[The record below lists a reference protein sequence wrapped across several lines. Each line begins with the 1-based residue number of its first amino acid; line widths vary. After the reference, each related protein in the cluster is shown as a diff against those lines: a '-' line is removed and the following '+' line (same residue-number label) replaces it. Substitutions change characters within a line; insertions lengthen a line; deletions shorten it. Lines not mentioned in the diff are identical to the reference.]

1 MLSKLI
7 ISTSR
12 HTASPGFRDLLI
24 IAALAALLPCQVW
37 GQPDWF
43 KNPEEKYPG
52 SRFLYGLGMG
62 TSGDKAER
70 MQLAEENARSN
81 LIKSIRTQISSEF
94 VDETTESSR
103 RLDSYTQSRIV
114 STAAL
119 EVDGIRLDRRQEKG
133 RTAYALALL
142 DKAEGRRLHSDKIA
156 RLNRELTRRLKQAKR
171 YEKEGQTEKALK
183 AHLELYPLLTSR
195 EETETVLLALGD
207 FGQTAFAELDELMD
221 EEKMLERAA
230 VDQAIERLTSS
241 DFTSLDGAAAAL
253 AFRLGAQL
261 QKGKRVIVLPPT
273 YGETKFTSTFSRYMA
288 KTLGYK
294 LADAGLR
301 PVEAARGFEP
311 RTSDH
316 RREFARQAGAEI
328 LVTGSYLEKGE
339 NLKLFL
345 LASDVAT
352 ALKSGAADVELETG
366 LVKREGLDFLPQNFQ
381 QALQDAGLFGKGELI
396 GGSLQVEVWTDRGS
410 ENLYLEEEEEVTLTV
425 RANQPC
431 YVRVIYH
438 LANRMRVLLYGN
450 YYIREGMVN
459 QAVTMPDTFYVAEPF
474 GVEVIQALASL
485 EPFPEIP
492 TRDWEGYPVL
502 TDDLEQFIAQ
512 TRGLK
517 KKKTTKQVAEMRVT
531 LTTMPRK

>member
-1 MLSKLI
+1 MKVMLGKLI
-7 ISTSR
+7 I
-12 HTASPGFRDLLI
+12 AV
-24 IAALAALLPCQVW
+24 LAVLLPCQAW
-37 GQPDWF
+37 GQPGWY

-62 TSGDKAER
+62 TGGDKTER

-81 LIKSIRTQISSEF
+81 LIKAIRTQISSEF
-94 VDETTESSR
+94 IDATTESSR
-103 RLDSYTQSRIV
+103 RIDSYTQSRIV

-119 EVDGIRLDRRQEKG
+119 EVDGIRLERRQEKG
-133 RTAYALALL
+133 ETAYVLALL
-142 DKAEGRRLHSDKIA
+142 DKVEGRRLHSRKIA
-156 RLNRELTRRLKQAKR
+156 RLNQELTRRLEEAKR
-171 YEKEGQTEKALK
+171 YEKDGQTENELK
-183 AHLELYPLLTSR
+183 AYLGLYALLASR

-207 FGQTAFAELDELMD
+207 FEQIAFAELNELMGG
-221 EEKMLERAA
+221 EKRLGRAD
-230 VDQAIERLTSS
+230 VDRAIERLTSS
-241 DFTSLDGAAAAL
+241 DFASLDGAAAAL
-253 AFRLGAQL
+253 AFRLSSQL
-261 QKGKRVIVLPPT
+261 ETGRRVIVLPPA
-273 YGETKFTSTFSRYMA
+273 YGETRFTSTFSRYMA

-294 LADAGLR
+294 LADVGLR
-301 PVEAARGFEP
+301 PVEATRGFEP

-328 LVTGSYLEKGE
+328 IITGSYLEKGG

-352 ALKSGAADVELETG
+352 ALKSGAADVELDTG
-366 LVKREGLDFLPQNFQ
+366 LVQREGLDFLPQNFQ

-396 GGSLQVEVWTDRGS
+396 GGSLQVEIWTDRGS
-410 ENLYLEEEEEVTLTV
+410 ENLYLEEGEEVTLTV

-438 LANRMRVLLYGN
+438 LVNEMRVLLYGN

-474 GVEVIQALASL
+474 GVEVIHALASV
-485 EPFPEIP
+485 EPFPDVP
-492 TRDWEGYPVL
+492 TQDWEGYPVL
-502 TDDLEQFIAQ
+502 AEDLEQFIVQ
-512 TRGLK
+512 TRGL